1 MKVKCINTQQD
12 LKLNKLINIGEE
24 FEVTDARA
32 KELIMAKVCEA
43 LPDQD
48 EAAPKKRASK
58 KKVED

>member
-1 MKVKCINTQQD
+1 MKVKCINTYQD
-12 LKLNKLINIGEE
+12 LKFNKLINIGEK

>member
-1 MKVKCINTQQD
+1 MKVKCINTYQD
-12 LKLNKLINIGEE
+12 LKLNKLINIGEK

-58 KKVED
+58 KKVEG

>member
-1 MKVKCINTQQD
+1 MKVKCINTYQD
-12 LKLNKLINIGEE
+12 LKLNKLINIGEK
-24 FEVTDARA
+24 FEATDARA

>member
-1 MKVKCINTQQD
+1 MKVKCINTYQD
-12 LKLNKLINIGEE
+12 LKLNKLINIGEK

>member
-1 MKVKCINTQQD
+1 MRVKCINDYQD
-12 LKLNKLINIGEE
+12 LKLGKLINIGKE
-24 FEVTDARA
+24 FEVSDARA

-58 KKVED
+58 KKVEG

>member
-1 MKVKCINTQQD
+1 MKVKCINTYQD
-12 LKLNKLINIGEE
+12 LKLNKLINIGEK

-32 KELIMAKVCEA
+32 KELIKAKVCEA

>member
-1 MKVKCINTQQD
+1 MKVKCINTYQD
-12 LKLNKLINIGEE
+12 LKLNKLINIGEKV
-24 FEVTDARA
+24 EVTEAWA

>member
-1 MKVKCINTQQD
+1 MKVKCINTYQD
-12 LKLNKLINIGEE
+12 LKLNKLINIGEK

-32 KELIMAKVCEA
+32 KELMMAKVCEA

>member
-1 MKVKCINTQQD
+1 MKVKCINTYRD
-12 LKLNKLINIGEE
+12 LKLNKLINIGEK